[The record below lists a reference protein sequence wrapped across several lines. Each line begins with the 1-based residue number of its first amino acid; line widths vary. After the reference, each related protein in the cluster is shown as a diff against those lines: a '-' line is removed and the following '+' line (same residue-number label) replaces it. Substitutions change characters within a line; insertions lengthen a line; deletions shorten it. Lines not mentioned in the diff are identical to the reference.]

1 MLIKTIKAYSD
12 KTTKVVYSVD
22 SIRDVEKAR
31 ADELIKKGFAVKAKA
46 NEIEDEATKVETKA
60 EDVKVEETKA
70 DAEAE
75 KAEENK

>member
-12 KTTKVVYSVD
+12 KTTKVVYGVD
-22 SIRDVEKAR
+22 SVRDVEKAR

-46 NEIEDEATKVETKA
+46 SEVEDEDVKVDTKA
-60 EDVKVEETKA
+60 EDTKVEDAKA
-70 DAEAE
+70 GT

>member
-12 KTTKVVYSVD
+12 KTTKVVYGVD
-22 SIRDVEKAR
+22 SVRDVEKAR

-46 NEIEDEATKVETKA
+46 SEIDDEATKVETKT
-60 EDVKVEETKA
+60 EETKVEDTKA
-70 DAEAE
+70 NAETE

>member
-12 KTTKVVYSVD
+12 KTTKVVYGVD
-22 SIRDVEKAR
+22 SVRDVEKAR

-46 NEIEDEATKVETKA
+46 SEIDDEATKVETKT
-60 EDVKVEETKA
+60 EETKA
-70 DAEAE
+70 EDTKANTETE

>member
-12 KTTKVVYSVD
+12 KTTKVVYGVD
-22 SIRDVEKAR
+22 SVRDVEKAR

-46 NEIEDEATKVETKA
+46 SEVED
-60 EDVKVEETKA
+60 EDVKVDTKTEDTKVEDTKA
-70 DAEAE
+70 NAETE